1 MSVASTL
8 MVVITFVLTP
18 LSPTHAAVELDTD
31 CSLMDTHAM
40 VLNMQN
46 AKTFSFITLRHCIHA
61 DINECTEGS
70 ASCPQM
76 CINTISSYIC
86 SCNTG
91 YRLASDGRTCNGE
104 SM

>member
-1 MSVASTL
+1 MNALRLVLVVDSCASTPL
-8 MVVITFVLTP
+8 DLT
-18 LSPTHAAVELDTD
+18 TVGVGLDTD

-40 VLNMQN
+40 VFNMQN
-46 AKTFSFITLRHCIHA
+46 AKTYSFIWHCIHA

-76 CINTISSYIC
+76 CTNTIGGYIC

-104 SM
+104 PM